1 MSIDPKERV
10 EKLKRANPTRKPD
23 QDPENRVP
31 PGQYLTEKF
40 PVLTHG
46 PTPKVNPERWQF
58 RVYGLVAE
66 DVAWTYKE
74 FLALPQIELTTDF
87 HCVTRWSQLDNTWTG
102 VSITELIKHI
112 GIQRDSQY
120 VMVHAY
126 GGYTTNLPLVDLLSD
141 DVIFAHSRNGEPLSA
156 EHGWPLRL
164 IVPKL
169 YAWKSAK
176 WINGLEF
183 MALDRT
189 GFWEGYGY
197 HNHGDPWTEERF
209 S

>member
-1 MSIDPKERV
+1 MNIDPKKRV
-10 EKLKRANPTRKPD
+10 ENLKRANPTRKPD
-23 QDPENRVP
+23 PDPENRVP

-46 PTPKVNPERWQF
+46 PTPKVNLDRWQF
-58 RVYGLVAE
+58 RVYGLIAE
-66 DVAWTYKE
+66 DKMWTYEE
-74 FLALPQIELTTDF
+74 FLTLPQIELTTDF

-102 VSITELIKHI
+102 VPITELVKHI
-112 GIQRDSQY
+112 GIQREAKY

-176 WINGLEF
+176 WVNGLEF
-183 MALDRT
+183 MAQDRE
-189 GFWEGYGY
+189 GFWEGYGD
-197 HNHGDPWTEERF
+197 HNQGNP
-209 S
+209 